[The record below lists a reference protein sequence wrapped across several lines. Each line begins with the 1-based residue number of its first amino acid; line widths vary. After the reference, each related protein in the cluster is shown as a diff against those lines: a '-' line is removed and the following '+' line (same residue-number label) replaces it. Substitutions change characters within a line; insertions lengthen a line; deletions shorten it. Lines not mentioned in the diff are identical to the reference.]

1 MFLYNFGNK
10 NYSILLILHKIT
22 EKYIVVNIYQLY
34 QLYYN
39 LFLIQKILLKKIN
52 IFIILLK
59 K

>member
-10 NYSILLILHKIT
+10 NYSILFILHKIT

-39 LFLIQKILLKKIN
+39 LFLIQKILLK
-52 IFIILLK
+52 
-59 K
+59 

>member
-39 LFLIQKILLKKIN
+39 LFLIQKIFLK
-52 IFIILLK
+52 
-59 K
+59 